1 MLETG
6 HEEILNYDKE
16 TVKGVCQFGLAA
28 FGAENNRPKQMHAV
42 YFIKEQTLV
51 MGLVVVQKHIIL
63 LDLGG

>member
-6 HEEILNYDKE
+6 HEEILNYDIE
-16 TVKGVCQFGLAA
+16 TVKGGCQFGLDA

-42 YFIKEQTLV
+42 YFKKEQTLV